1 MFNQRCWYVYTQ
13 SPVVSAWG
21 WISGYIEPCD
31 TWFKV
36 FVVQYCFKV
45 EFCILNM
52 YSVVYI
58 LLHCHFPKPLQIQE
72 NSSTTSHSLEYT
84 KKLHHHTQVNKT
96 RKNPR
101 KCRRFWLYNK
111 WQGYENFGRF
121 NYIHIYYCL
130 VLH

>member
-1 MFNQRCWYVYTQ
+1 MFNQRCWYVYTR

-58 LLHCHFPKPLQIQE
+58 LLHCHFPNPCRYKKTVPQLLIHWSIQ
-72 NSSTTSHSLEYT
+72 
-84 KKLHHHTQVNKT
+84 K
-96 RKNPR
+96 
-101 KCRRFWLYNK
+101 
-111 WQGYENFGRF
+111 
-121 NYIHIYYCL
+121 NYITIPKSTKPERILENADVFDFTISDKDMRTL
-130 VLH
+130 VGLITYIFIIA